1 MNNWILAGA
10 LIIMIVTAAA
20 AAVMLLLDAM
30 ERRKEQPQQFSLWK
44 LELWNI
50 AKGYCVNLQFRGS
63 MVLGRNELFQVS
75 GYQQQVEPDVTVSRQ
90 HCMLYEQEGYLLI
103 WNLSAVNP
111 ADLNGHRI
119 NAPQYL
125 RTGDKIKM
133 GHSVFLVT
141 RIEYV

>member
-1 MNNWILAGA
+1 MKIWIVAGV

-20 AAVMLLLDAM
+20 AVTLLLLASQN
-30 ERRKEQPQQFSLWK
+30 EKQEKKSVSGHWRVEF
-44 LELWNI
+44 WNI
-50 AKGYCVNLQFRGS
+50 AKGYRVNLEFQGNT
-63 MVLGRNELFQVS
+63 VLGRANLFPTG
-75 GYQQQVEPDVTVSRQ
+75 GYANASEQDITVSRQ
-90 HCMLYEQEGYLLI
+90 HCMLYEQDGLLLI

-125 RTGDKIKM
+125 NLGDRLKL

-141 RIEYV
+141 AIEFV